1 MTLMLRQMKLS
12 TILRLMFTGRRI
24 SIVSLLILLCV
35 CSCSKSDSYEK
46 TEEITLTLSV
56 YEGNNPLGNHVKY
69 YVELNEGATK
79 WFPLIH
85 VEGDNDWGLAPGYEY
100 DVLVLMHRKK
110 TGEIVADGSDVEYE
124 FIRVLSTK
132 KTRLL
137 EMNDILWSSII
148 E

>member
-1 MTLMLRQMKLS
+1 MKLS

-79 WFPLIH
+79 WYPLIH
-85 VEGDNDWGLAPGYEY
+85 VMDGNDWGLAPGYEY
-100 DVLVLMHRKK
+100 DVLVLIHRKK
-110 TGEIVADGSDVEYE
+110 VGEILADGSDVEYE

>member
-79 WFPLIH
+79 WYPLIH
-85 VEGDNDWGLAPGYEY
+85 VMDGNDWGLAPGYEY
-100 DVLVLMHRKK
+100 DVLVLIHRKK
-110 TGEIVADGSDVEYE
+110 VGEILADGSDVEYE

>member
-1 MTLMLRQMKLS
+1 MLRQMKLS

-79 WFPLIH
+79 WYPLIH
-85 VEGDNDWGLAPGYEY
+85 VMDGNDWGLAPGYEY
-100 DVLVLMHRKK
+100 DVLVLIHRKK
-110 TGEIVADGSDVEYE
+110 VGEILADGSDVEYE